1 MPDSSNNPI
10 ENPAPENPPQN
21 GGGLPP
27 QNGGG
32 LPEQKNNDPVVPEDI
47 HETVNQFIDQLS
59 VSVTKLSLDLAKD
72 SSSDTTTD
80 EAVEKQNGSGDSF
93 SGGQTS
99 GSPADG
105 GQLAD
110 PGQLT
115 DSEVIVNNQHVDDS
129 HVNKEL
135 QAILQWMVASHL
147 NIPNLTFINENDNE
161 LSKLPQLAE
170 KAGKKAYTVG
180 DVLQEVKRYFVQHQA
195 DKAVGNAPRCGL
207 MDWLL
212 THLVDGN
219 ATKQTVTKQRKR
231 RQTNNYIPVFLLWG
245 KAEEEHH

>member
-10 ENPAPENPPQN
+10 HNPAPENSSQI
-21 GGGLPP
+21 GEGLSEEITNAPSA
-27 QNGGG
+27 
-32 LPEQKNNDPVVPEDI
+32 PEDI

-72 SSSDTTTD
+72 NGSDTTID
-80 EAVEKQNGSGDSF
+80 EVAEKQNGSGDSF

-99 GSPADG
+99 ASLPDG

-110 PGQLT
+110 PSQLT
-115 DSEVIVNNQHVDDS
+115 DSEVIVNNQNADNS
-129 HVNKEL
+129 QVNKEL

-147 NIPNLTFINENDNE
+147 NVPNLTFINENNSE
-161 LSKLPQLAE
+161 LSKLPLVAE

-180 DVLQEVKRYFVQHQA
+180 DILQEVKRYFVQHQS
-195 DKAVGNAPRCGL
+195 DKAVGNEPSCGL

-212 THLVDGN
+212 AHL
-219 ATKQTVTKQRKR
+219 
-231 RQTNNYIPVFLLWG
+231 
-245 KAEEEHH
+245 